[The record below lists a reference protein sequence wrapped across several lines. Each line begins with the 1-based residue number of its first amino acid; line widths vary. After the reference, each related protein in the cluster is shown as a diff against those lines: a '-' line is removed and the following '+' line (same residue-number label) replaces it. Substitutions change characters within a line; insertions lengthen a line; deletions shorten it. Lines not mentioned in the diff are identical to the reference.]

1 MNCNAFRKY
10 ICVPMQSGI
19 VNMKITIMISKLP
32 SRKLVSLIIASLLL
46 PVTLYPQQIVVTVNN
61 INAEKAYLSTI
72 SGEKATQVDSTT
84 PTAKGRFV
92 LNLRDQQYHPGLYRI
107 TFDKNNWIDFVN
119 DGEDIEMTTTAT
131 APIES
136 LQVTKSER
144 NRLYYSFLKLNRQYK
159 IKTDLLQL
167 VLARYPNDDSYYK
180 TTQST
185 IAQLQ
190 TEYSDFVNNAS
201 QRKPASFIARY
212 IRSSQLPVVDFNLPP
227 EKQLAYLKAHALDNV
242 DFSDNELVN
251 SDLFANKTIEYLAYY
266 RNPQLP
272 RELLE
277 KEFMVAIDTILNKA
291 RMNQIVYKHITEYLV
306 DGFRKFGFE
315 KCIDYILEN
324 YVIKDDLCLD
334 ERPGSSLE
342 RMIKQKKVLPIGANV
357 PNIVLPDTSGDI
369 TSLLKIDAEKILILF
384 YSSSCPHCQ
393 ATIPRLAEIYKS
405 RNTFRVIAISL
416 DSNRSDWVSFIR
428 TNKLN
433 WINLN
438 DPGGWSGNVASD
450 YLIYAT
456 PTMILIDKD
465 KKILAKPLTIDE
477 LLKSL

>member
-1 MNCNAFRKY
+1 MS
-10 ICVPMQSGI
+10 Q
-19 VNMKITIMISKLP
+19 IMILKYPPIESILFFAVFLSFP
-32 SRKLVSLIIASLLL
+32 TGS
-46 PVTLYPQQIVVTVNN
+46 YPQQVGITVNN
-61 INAEKAYLSTI
+61 LNAEKAYLSTI

-92 LNLRDQQYHPGLYRI
+92 LNLRDQRYHPGLYRMS
-107 TFDKNNWIDFVN
+107 FDKTRWIDFVN
-119 DGEDIEMTTTAT
+119 DGEDIEMATTAT
-131 APIES
+131 ALIES
-136 LQVTKSER
+136 LQVINSES
-144 NRLYYSFLKLNRQYK
+144 NRLYYSFLKLNKQYK
-159 IKTDLLQL
+159 TKTDLLQL
-167 VLARYPNDDSYYK
+167 VLARYPKDDPYYR
-180 TTQST
+180 TTQTT
-185 IAQLQ
+185 ITQLQ
-190 TEYSDFVNNAS
+190 KEYSDFISNVS
-201 QRKPASFIARY
+201 QHKPASFVARY
-212 IRSSQLPVVDFNLPP
+212 IHSSQLPVVDYNLPP
-227 EKQLAYLKAHALDNV
+227 DKQLVNLKAHALDNV
-242 DFSDNELVN
+242 DFGDNELVN
-251 SDLFANKTIEYLAYY
+251 SDLFTNKTIEYLTYY

-277 KEFMVAIDTILNKA
+277 KEFMLAVDTILNKA
-291 RMNQIVYKHITEYLV
+291 RINQIVYKHVTEYLV

-342 RMIKQKKVLPIGANV
+342 RMIKQKKVLPIGATV

-369 TSLLKIDAEKILILF
+369 TSLAKIGAEKILILF

-393 ATIPRLAEIYKS
+393 ATIPKLAEIYKS

-416 DSNRSDWVSFIR
+416 DSNRSDWISFIR

-438 DPGGWSGNVASD
+438 DPRGWSGIAASD

-456 PTMILIDKD
+456 PTMILVDKG

-477 LLKSL
+477 LVKCL